1 MEWNNGSRLF
11 VLVEFICLGKNP
23 RPETPDTIGGMAM
36 HSEHPFSE
44 PLPEEAAPRTSRG
57 IQSVEVGGQLLKAL
71 VHTGRP
77 MALKDL
83 AREAG
88 MTAAKAHPYLV
99 SFGKLGLIE
108 QDPGTGHYG
117 LGSLAMQLGLIS
129 LQQKDPVRMAIAEL
143 PGLALRVGATVAISV
158 WGNHGPTII
167 QVEQGPADVHVTM
180 RHGTTA
186 SVRYTANGKLFAA
199 FMPRAQVEQGPA
211 DVHVTMRHG
220 TTASVRYTA
229 NGKLFAAFM
238 PHAQVEQALA
248 HDGDPQ
254 ALQDPLFA
262 QELTAIRQQGI
273 STVREGLVRGIGA
286 VAAPVFDGFGRLV
299 LCLTAIGPVAT
310 LDVSVEGTA
319 AQQLRETAQ
328 ALSRRLG
335 ASGPWPVGE
344 LVPR

>member
-1 MEWNNGSRLF
+1 MPMHRSSRPTS
-11 VLVEFICLGKNP
+11 C
-23 RPETPDTIGGMAM
+23 A
-36 HSEHPFSE
+36 
-44 PLPEEAAPRTSRG
+44 PLPESSATQAAPRTSRG

-108 QDPGTGHYG
+108 QDPSSGHYG

-129 LQQKDPVRMAIAEL
+129 LQQKDPVRMALAEL

-186 SVRYTANGKLFAA
+186 SVRRTANGKLFAA
-199 FMPRAQVEQGPA
+199 YMPP
-211 DVHVTMRHG
+211 
-220 TTASVRYTA
+220 
-229 NGKLFAAFM
+229 
-238 PHAQVEQALA
+238 AQVEQALA
-248 HDGDPQ
+248 HDGDPH

-262 QELTAIRQQGI
+262 QELASIRQQGI
-273 STVREGLVRGIGA
+273 SNVRDGLVGGIGA

-299 LCLTAIGPVAT
+299 LCLTAIGPMAT
-310 LDVSVEGTA
+310 LDVA
-319 AQQLRETAQ
+319 ADGAPAQHLRDTAQ
-328 ALSRRLG
+328 ALSCRLG
-335 ASGPWPVGE
+335 AAGGG
-344 LVPR
+344 